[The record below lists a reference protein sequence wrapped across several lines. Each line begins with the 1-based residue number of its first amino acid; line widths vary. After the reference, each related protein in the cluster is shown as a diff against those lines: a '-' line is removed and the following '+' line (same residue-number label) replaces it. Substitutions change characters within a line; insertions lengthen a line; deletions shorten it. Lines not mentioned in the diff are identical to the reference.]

1 MCYPVYGGKQTS
13 VLRNGCEIPGREK
26 QSNLKEGH
34 VLQAR
39 MKISVLILGF
49 YGYIGYIEDIS
60 VFINYSKF
68 KDIFNLYIKISL
80 NVYEM
85 IISIRFE
92 KTIKIHFL

>member
-13 VLRNGCEIPGREK
+13 VLRNGCEVPKRKK
-26 QSNLKEGH
+26 QPNLKEGH
-34 VLQAR
+34 VGQAR

-49 YGYIGYIEDIS
+49 YIYIGDIS